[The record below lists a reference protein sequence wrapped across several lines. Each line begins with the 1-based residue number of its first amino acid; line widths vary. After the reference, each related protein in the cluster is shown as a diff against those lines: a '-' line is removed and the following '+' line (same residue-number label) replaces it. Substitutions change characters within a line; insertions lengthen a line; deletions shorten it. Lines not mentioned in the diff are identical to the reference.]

1 MLCWVQNN
9 SCRFSIWIGAD
20 LRNDLS
26 GCGGVDWTGH
36 GQRLADCLEWCN
48 IEENNLINMNT
59 FSLIPTNFVSCWKS
73 WLVRRT
79 GFCSWQRLRHAQ
91 SAPVWP
97 ALDKATPH
105 LDAPQNYLDAIN
117 SSEQSA
123 QAWTPPS
130 LFLPSHWQHMSLECK
145 DLQVYTNAMLSTH
158 SCFCYIS
165 AGTERNQVWC
175 C

>member
-1 MLCWVQNN
+1 M
-9 SCRFSIWIGAD
+9 WIGED

-123 QAWTPPS
+123 QASTPPLS
-130 LFLPSHWQHMSLECK
+130 SFLPIGNTCHCHLFTRWSASIYKSPPL
-145 DLQVYTNAMLSTH
+145 LSTH
-158 SCFCYIS
+158 SCFFNIS

-175 C
+175 CYNTTSQV